1 MFNAGGVVTVEEAI
15 KTSIEYEVR
24 VRDVYVE
31 AVNGARN
38 DEGRR
43 LFQLMADEE
52 QRHVDYLEVK
62 LDQWGSDGTVTAD
75 GLTTAVPSGA
85 EIEEGVDKLREKV
98 GGKPGTVEL
107 QFLGK
112 ALNVERETSEFYQR
126 MVEELPSEAKGLFT
140 RFLEIEEGHLALVQ
154 AQIDLAT
161 GSGYW
166 FDVREFTL
174 EG

>member
-1 MFNAGGVVTVEEAI
+1 MTVEEAI
-15 KTSIEYEVR
+15 KTSIGYEAR

-31 AVNGARN
+31 AVNGSRN

-43 LFQLMADEE
+43 LFQLMVDEE
-52 QRHVDYLEVK
+52 QRHVDYLETK
-62 LDQWGSDGTVTAD
+62 LEQWGSDGTVTAD
-75 GLTTAVPSGA
+75 GLTTAVPSA
-85 EIEEGVDKLREKV
+85 AAIEQGVDSLRDKV

-112 ALNVERETSEFYQR
+112 ALAVERETSEFYGR
-126 MVEELPSEAKGLFT
+126 MVEELPGEAKPLFR
-140 RFLEIEEGHLALVQ
+140 RFLEIEDGHLTLVQ
-154 AQIDLAT
+154 AQIDQAT

>member
-1 MFNAGGVVTVEEAI
+1 VTVEEAI
-15 KTSIEYEVR
+15 KTSIEYETR

-31 AVNGARN
+31 AVNGVESA
-38 DEGRR
+38 EGKR

-52 QRHVDYLEVK
+52 QGHVDYLDVK
-62 LDQWGSDGTVTAD
+62 LNQWSSDGTVTAD
-75 GLTTAVPSGA
+75 GLTTAIPSA
-85 EIEEGVDKLREKV
+85 AAIEQGVDTLREKV

-112 ALNVERETSEFYQR
+112 ALSVERETSNFYQR
-126 MVEELPSEAKGLFT
+126 MVDELPGEAKGLFQ

-154 AQIDLAT
+154 AQIDQAT

>member
-1 MFNAGGVVTVEEAI
+1 MTVEEAI
-15 KTSIEYEVR
+15 KTSIEYETR
-24 VRDVYVE
+24 VRDVYAE
-31 AVNGARN
+31 AVNGVQSP
-38 DEGRR
+38 EGKR
-43 LFQLMADEE
+43 LFQLMMDEE
-52 QRHVDYLEVK
+52 QLHVDYLEAK
-62 LDQWGSDGTVTAD
+62 LDQWSSDGTVTAD
-75 GLTTAVPSGA
+75 GLATAVPSSEVIEQGA
-85 EIEEGVDKLREKV
+85 GKLRDKV

-112 ALNVERETSEFYQR
+112 AHGVERETSDFYQR
-126 MVEELPSEAKGLFT
+126 MIDELPAEAKGLFQ

-154 AQIDLAT
+154 AQIDQAT